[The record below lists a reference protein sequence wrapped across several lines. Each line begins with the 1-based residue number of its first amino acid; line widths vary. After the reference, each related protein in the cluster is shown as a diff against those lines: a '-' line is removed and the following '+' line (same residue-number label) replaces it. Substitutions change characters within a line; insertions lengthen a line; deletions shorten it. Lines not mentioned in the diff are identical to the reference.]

1 VVKKVT
7 FDGKPVQ
14 GDPIAIIIMAE
25 EIVLNDQNVP
35 RPPLQDELSR
45 LYCQGSLTDI
55 TLTTE
60 DGKNFEAHKIILAAR

>member
-1 VVKKVT
+1 
-7 FDGKPVQ
+7 
-14 GDPIAIIIMAE
+14 MAE

-60 DGKNFEAHKIILAAR
+60 DGKNFEAHKVILAAR